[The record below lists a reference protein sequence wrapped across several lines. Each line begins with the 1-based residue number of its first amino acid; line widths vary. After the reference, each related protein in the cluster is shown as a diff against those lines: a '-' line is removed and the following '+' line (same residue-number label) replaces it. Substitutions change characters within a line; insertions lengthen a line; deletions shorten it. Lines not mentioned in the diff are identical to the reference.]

1 MALNIISNFAANVA
15 HRNLIVSDRELSSS
29 LAKLSSGRR
38 VLSAKD
44 DAASLAI
51 GSRLNAEV
59 QAQKQARVN
68 AIQASSMLQIADGAM
83 AMVDSILVRMKTL
96 AVQSGSGQLSDT
108 ERTLLDTEYQ
118 ALLSEVDRI
127 AADTEFNGVS
137 MVNGSTS
144 TTTSGN
150 GQSASNNLVEA
161 VDGFT
166 SIVFGDSVGNTSFTV
181 AFDATTNLI
190 TLTNLTTGAS
200 QGVAIGATAIAVG
213 STQTVDFTTLNV
225 VVTLGDAFDK
235 TSDIAP
241 TGTFT
246 LGGSGT
252 GAVDNT
258 TVTLTAADASSAV
271 ISLDSQA
278 IVIDHTAAAA
288 TTFTVGNFTGSID
301 MTSTGSKTVLLSD
314 GSGADFTISFTVTTA
329 FTDSGTTSS
338 LTVGDLGTLV
348 FGQSATSSATTFSFK
363 LGTGTTANVDDVTFS
378 ISSITAGALSLT
390 GGDILSIPNSDTAS
404 VAITAA
410 LDTLNTARA
419 GIGANQNRLQFAS
432 DNLAITI
439 ENSEAA
445 RSNLLDLDVAM
456 EMTVFTSKL
465 VLVQAGVAMLAQ
477 ANQLPQNLLRLFQ

>member
-127 AADTEFNGVS
+127 AADTEFNGVA

-144 TTTSGN
+144 TTSSVN

-166 SIVFGDSVGNTSFTV
+166 SIVFGDSVGNTSFTI

-271 ISLDSQA
+271 TSLDSQA

-301 MTSTGSKTVLLSD
+301 MTATGSKTVLLSD

-378 ISSITAGALSLT
+378 ISSITAGALNIN
-390 GGDILSIPNSDTAS
+390 GGDVLTIATSDTAS
-404 VAITAA
+404 VNITAA

-445 RSNLLDLDVAM
+445 RSNLLDLDVAS
-456 EMTVFTSKL
+456 EMTVFTGKL

>member
-1 MALNIISNFAANVA
+1 MALGIISNFAANVA

-29 LAKLSSGRR
+29 LAKLSSGNR

-144 TTTSGN
+144 TTTSVN

-166 SIVFGDSVGNTSFTV
+166 SIVFGDSVGNTSFTF

-301 MTSTGSKTVLLSD
+301 MTATGSKTVLLSD

-378 ISSITAGALSLT
+378 ISSITAGALAIN
-390 GGDILSIPNSDTAS
+390 GGDVLTIANSDTAS

-410 LDTLNTARA
+410 LDVLNTARA

>member
-144 TTTSGN
+144 TTTSVN

-166 SIVFGDSVGNTSFTV
+166 SIVFEDSVGNTSFTV

-213 STQTVDFTTLNV
+213 STQTVDFTTLNA

-258 TVTLTAADASSAV
+258 TVTVTAADASSSV

-278 IVIDHTAAAA
+278 IVIDHATATA

-301 MTSTGSKTVLLSD
+301 MTATGNKTVLLSD

-378 ISSITAGALSLT
+378 ISSITSSALSLT
-390 GGDILSIPNSDTAS
+390 GGDILSIANSDTAS
-404 VAITAA
+404 VNITAA

-419 GIGANQNRLQFAS
+419 EIGANQNRLQFAS

-445 RSNLLDLDVAM
+445 RSNLLDLDVAS
-456 EMTVFTSKL
+456 EMTVFTGKL

>member
-127 AADTEFNGVS
+127 AADTEFNGVA

-144 TTTSGN
+144 TTSSVN

-166 SIVFGDSVGNTSFTV
+166 SIVFGDSVGNTSFTI

-241 TGTFT
+241 TGAFT
-246 LGGSGT
+246 LGAGGT
-252 GAVDNT
+252 GAIDT
-258 TVTLTAADASSAV
+258 TTITVTAADASSAV
-271 ISLDSQA
+271 IALDSQA
-278 IVIDHTAAAA
+278 IVLDHATAAT
-288 TTFTVGNFTGSID
+288 TTFTVGNFTASVD
-301 MTSTGSKTVLLSD
+301 MSSTGSKTVTLSD
-314 GSGADFTISFTVTTA
+314 GSSADFTISFTVSTA

-378 ISSITAGALSLT
+378 ISSITAGALNIN
-390 GGDILSIPNSDTAS
+390 GGDVLTIATSDTAS
-404 VAITAA
+404 VNITAA

-445 RSNLLDLDVAM
+445 RSNLLDLDVAS
-456 EMTVFTSKL
+456 EMTVFTGKL

>member
-29 LAKLSSGRR
+29 LAKLSSGNR

-144 TTTSGN
+144 TTTSVN

-241 TGTFT
+241 TGAFT
-246 LGGSGT
+246 LGAGGT
-252 GAVDNT
+252 GAIDT
-258 TVTLTAADASSAV
+258 TTITLTAADASSAV

-278 IVIDHTAAAA
+278 IVIDHATAAT
-288 TTFTVGNFTGSID
+288 TTFTVGNFTGSVD
-301 MTSTGSKTVLLSD
+301 MTATGSKTVTLSD
-314 GSGADFTISFTVTTA
+314 GSGADFTISFNVSTA
-329 FTDSGTTSS
+329 FVDGGATSS
-338 LTVGDLGTLV
+338 LTVADLGTLV

-390 GGDILSIPNSDTAS
+390 GGDILTIANSDTAS
-404 VAITAA
+404 VNITAA

-419 GIGANQNRLQFAS
+419 GIGANQNRLEFAS

>member
-83 AMVDSILVRMKTL
+83 AMVNDILVRMKTL
-96 AVQSGSGQLSDT
+96 AVQSGSGQLSAT

-144 TTTSGN
+144 TTTSVN
-150 GQSASNNLVEA
+150 SQSASNNLVEA

-181 AFDATTNLI
+181 AFDSTTNLI

-200 QGVAIGATAIAVG
+200 QGIAIGATAIAVG

-258 TVTLTAADASSAV
+258 TVTVTAADASSAV

-278 IVIDHTAAAA
+278 IVIDHTNAAA
-288 TTFTVGNFTGSID
+288 TTFTVGNFTGSVD

-314 GSGADFTISFTVTTA
+314 GSGADFSISFTVTTA
-329 FTDSGTTSS
+329 FTNSGTTSS

-378 ISSITAGALSLT
+378 ISSITAGALSIN
-390 GGDILSIPNSDTAS
+390 GGDVLTIANSDTAS
-404 VAITAA
+404 ANITAA

-432 DNLAITI
+432 DNLAISI

-445 RSNLLDLDVAM
+445 RSNLMDLDIAS
-456 EMTVFTSKL
+456 EMTVFTGKL
-465 VLVQAGVAMLAQ
+465 VLVQAGIAMLAQ

>member
-144 TTTSGN
+144 TTTSVN

-166 SIVFGDSVGNTSFTV
+166 SIVFEDSVGNTSFTV

-213 STQTVDFTTLNV
+213 STQTVDFTTLNA

-258 TVTLTAADASSAV
+258 TVTVTAADASSSV

-278 IVIDHTAAAA
+278 IVIDHATATA

-301 MTSTGSKTVLLSD
+301 MTATGSKTVLLSD
-314 GSGADFTISFTVTTA
+314 GSGADFTIGFNVTTA

-378 ISSITAGALSLT
+378 ISSITSSALSLT
-390 GGDILSIPNSDTAS
+390 GGDILSIANSDTAS
-404 VAITAA
+404 VNITAA

-419 GIGANQNRLQFAS
+419 EIGANQNRLQFAS

-445 RSNLLDLDVAM
+445 RSNLLDLDVAS
-456 EMTVFTSKL
+456 EMTVFTGKL

>member
-96 AVQSGSGQLSDT
+96 AVQSGSGQLSAT

-144 TTTSGN
+144 TTTSVN

-166 SIVFGDSVGNTSFTV
+166 SIVFGDSVGNTSFTF

-200 QGVAIGATAIAVG
+200 QGIAIGATAIAVG

-246 LGGSGT
+246 LGGAGT
-252 GAVDNT
+252 GAVDDT
-258 TVTLTAADASSAV
+258 TVTVTAADASSAV

-278 IVIDHTAAAA
+278 IVIDHTNAAA
-288 TTFTVGNFTGSID
+288 TTFTVGNFTGSVD
-301 MTSTGSKTVLLSD
+301 MTSTGNKTVTLSD

-329 FTDSGTTSS
+329 FTNSGTTSS

-378 ISSITAGALSLT
+378 ISSITAGALSIN
-390 GGDILSIPNSDTAS
+390 GGDILTIANSDTAS
-404 VAITAA
+404 ANITAA

-445 RSNLLDLDVAM
+445 RSNLMDLDIAS
-456 EMTVFTSKL
+456 EMTVFTGKL
-465 VLVQAGVAMLAQ
+465 VLVQAGIAMLAQ

>member
-1 MALNIISNFAANVA
+1 MALGIISNFAANVA

-83 AMVDSILVRMKTL
+83 AMVNDILVRMKTL

-144 TTTSGN
+144 TTTSVN

-166 SIVFGDSVGNTSFTV
+166 SIVFGDSVGNTSFTI

-252 GAVDNT
+252 GAVDDT
-258 TVTLTAADASSAV
+258 TVTMTAADASSAV

-278 IVIDHTAAAA
+278 IVIDHATATA
-288 TTFTVGNFTGSID
+288 TTFTVGNFTGSVD
-301 MTSTGSKTVLLSD
+301 MTATGNKTVTLSD

-378 ISSITAGALSLT
+378 ISSITASALSLD
-390 GGDILSIPNSDTAS
+390 GGDILSIANSDTAS
-404 VAITAA
+404 ANITAA

-445 RSNLLDLDVAM
+445 RSNLMDLDIAA
-456 EMTVFTSKL
+456 EMTVFTGKL
-465 VLVQAGVAMLAQ
+465 VLVQAGIAMLAQ